1 MVKAWMDATCGMFGR
16 SPNFMNINLLGL
28 AAAHEAFGEKD
39 KRYGENVWNY
49 YILLRSFQADDRIG
63 IGART

>member
-1 MVKAWMDATCGMFGR
+1 MFGR
-16 SPNFMNINLLGL
+16 SPDFMNINLLGL
-28 AAAHEAFGEKD
+28 AAAHEAYGEKD